1 VTINPFESTKIIG
14 QTLITILRE
23 LLDSYG
29 LSKKIITYVKDE
41 GQT

>member
-1 VTINPFESTKIIG
+1 VTINPFEATKIIG
-14 QTLITILRE
+14 QALIKILRE

>member
-1 VTINPFESTKIIG
+1 VTINPFVATKIID
-14 QTLITILRE
+14 QTLTRNLKE

-41 GQT
+41 WQT